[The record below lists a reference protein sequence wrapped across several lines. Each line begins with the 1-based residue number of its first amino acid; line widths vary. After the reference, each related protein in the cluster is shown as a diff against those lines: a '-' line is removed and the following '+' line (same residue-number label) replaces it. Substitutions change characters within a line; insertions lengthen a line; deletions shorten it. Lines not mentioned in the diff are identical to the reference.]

1 VNLVVDTAIS
11 LERYRIS
18 LHHQRLSIEG
28 GSGRAL
34 LYGVYDLLRR
44 LGCRWPAPAFSFY
57 HGSTTIIPRRDSLYV
72 SISGTIDRA
81 PVFAFRKLDVEEG
94 RSHTSANLMKLVDWM
109 AKAGFNTLQ
118 VPLNY
123 GGAGRVEW
131 DRWRTLLTP
140 ALEKRGLM
148 IEVGGHGYQNF
159 LNAGM
164 EDSTL
169 FIRHPSWF
177 GRDKNCDPSPEEYEV
192 FNTSDSG
199 AVRYFIANIMAYLR
213 SHPEIDIFDFWPPDG
228 AHWDDCPGG
237 DSMGTAEDRQ
247 ARLANLVNAKIHEIN
262 PGIRLEIIAYAG
274 ALLPPDIVRLDPGI
288 LVDFCPID
296 QSYERQI
303 YDSLSNQNRIYIK
316 ALNTWRKTF
325 SGDIGLY
332 SYYRKYAWHSLPNVI
347 PHYIARDMKWYAGI
361 PLQGISVYCE
371 PGDWATYALNYYTLS
386 RLAWNPDT
394 NVDSLMGAFC
404 HMLYGTQSETA
415 LLAYHALEHTVRR
428 TGNIPFTTLK
438 PPTEL
443 QDAQE
448 RLAKVNARLDSAI
461 QASHGTSSIENL
473 RKLGLAIDYAGQDL
487 RILEFKQTD
496 PALARQHIAAM
507 VDFLTR
513 HKDEGVFLL
522 RTSDNLERYLR
533 YYGFKR

>member
-1 VNLVVDTAIS
+1 
-11 LERYRIS
+11 
-18 LHHQRLSIEG
+18 
-28 GSGRAL
+28 
-34 LYGVYDLLRR
+34 
-44 LGCRWPAPAFSFY
+44 
-57 HGSTTIIPRRDSLYV
+57 
-72 SISGTIDRA
+72 
-81 PVFAFRKLDVEEG
+81 VEEG
-94 RSHTSANLMKLVDWM
+94 RSHTSANLLKLVDWM

-140 ALEKRGLM
+140 ALKKRGLM

-177 GRDKNCDPSPEEYEV
+177 GKDKNCDPSREEYEV

-199 AVRYFIANIMAYLR
+199 AVRYFTGNIMAYLR

-228 AHWDDCPGG
+228 ARWDDCPGN

-247 ARLANLVNAKIHEIN
+247 ARLANLVNAEIHQIN
-262 PGIRLEIIAYAG
+262 PRIRLEIIAYAG
-274 ALLPPDIVRLDPGI
+274 ALLPPQKVKLDPGI

-303 YDSLSNQNRIYIK
+303 YDSLSEYNRLYTN
-316 ALNTWRKTF
+316 ALDTWRKTF

-347 PHYIARDMKWYAGI
+347 PHYIARDMKWYASV

-371 PGDWATYALNYYTLS
+371 PGDWATYAPNYYTLS
-386 RLAWNPDT
+386 RLAWNPDA
-394 NVDSLMGAFC
+394 NVDSLMQGFC
-404 HMLYGTQSETA
+404 RMVYGNGSEAA
-415 LLAYHALEHTVRR
+415 LLVYRVLEQTVRL

-438 PPTEL
+438 PPARL
-443 QDAQE
+443 RKAHG
-448 RLAKVNARLDSAI
+448 RLAEANAKLDSAI
-461 QASHGTSSIENL
+461 HASRETGYTKNL
-473 RKLGLAIDYAGQDL
+473 RKLALAISYASQDL
-487 RILEFKQTD
+487 MILESKQVD
-496 PALARQHIAAM
+496 PALARMKIASM
-507 VDFLTR
+507 YSFLTR

-522 RTSDNLERYLR
+522 GALDNVERYLR